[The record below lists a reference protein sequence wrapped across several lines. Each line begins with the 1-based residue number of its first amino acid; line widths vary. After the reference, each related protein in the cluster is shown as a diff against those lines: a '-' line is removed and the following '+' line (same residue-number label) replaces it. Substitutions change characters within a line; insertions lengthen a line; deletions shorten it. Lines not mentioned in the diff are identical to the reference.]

1 MMKSLPSPKPRFGF
15 HLTTRSHGKKLIKE
29 VTQAE
34 VWFRNI

>member
-1 MMKSLPSPKPRFGF
+1 MMKGLPSPKPKFGI
-15 HLTTRSHGKKLIKE
+15 HLAMRSHGKKLIKE